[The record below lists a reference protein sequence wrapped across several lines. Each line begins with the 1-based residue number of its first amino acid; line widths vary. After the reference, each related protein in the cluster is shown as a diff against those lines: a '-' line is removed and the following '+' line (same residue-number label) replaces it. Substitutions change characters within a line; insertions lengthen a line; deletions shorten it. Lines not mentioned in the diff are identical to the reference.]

1 MISER
6 GKGSF
11 SVITRFLVLVIGLL
25 VWVDSAH
32 AAPVEMSEAYRER
45 LEAGDRLRFIVRL
58 QEPAD
63 VEGDFAARAA
73 IFAEQ
78 RARVFERVLGRDMQA
93 LAAEVGEDLPR
104 IMRVFES
111 YPGAAMMLNADEIAA
126 FAADPDVLYVME
138 DELSRPGLSVSV
150 PLIGAA
156 TMHSNGDT
164 GVGATVAVLDTGVD
178 IEHPMFAGA
187 MVDSV
192 CFSSTV
198 ISQNAVS
205 FCPNGSNVDTTSVDA
220 GDNCETLANN
230 PTTGADGCFHGTH
243 VAGIA
248 MGRTFSGQTGVAPGA
263 GVVGVQVFSKFLDAS
278 SCGSDPVPCVRSFTS
293 DQTAALE
300 WLFANRVA
308 LDLASVNMSLGG
320 GKATAHCNTASN
332 APIITSL
339 RAAGVATTISSGNSG
354 FSDGVGSPS
363 CIEAAIS
370 VGSTTKGDIR
380 SSFSNS
386 SPLVDLLAP
395 GSFISSA
402 QVTSNDAA
410 ATASLRSASGTSMAA
425 PHMAGVFAL
434 LRAAH
439 PTATVDEMEA
449 ALDVTGVPITDPRNN
464 VTLPRVQVDLADAL
478 LSAGGGAGDL
488 DVSPLNSFETDGSI
502 GVPASFGTQVYTLTN
517 SGGSSLNYTVSGD
530 VDWLAFAAS
539 APAGADFAGGPDAPS
554 ASIGGTLGA
563 GDSVNITVSIDDD
576 EIVGG
581 GTFLG
586 EITIGVDG
594 GASTTRAARVS
605 VVPPPPGNNDFADAF
620 PMVGLSHDL
629 RYSTTGADKETGEP
643 NHAGNGG
650 GATVWYAWT
659 PRVDGRMRIRT
670 ANANYDTM
678 LAVYTGSAVNSLSVV
693 AQNDDIVLGVDTESQ
708 LEFDF
713 TGGTTYRIAVDGWG
727 GDAGQ
732 ADLQF
737 TLLDAPANDDIASA
751 ETLSGAAGAVHGDT
765 TNATEEAGEPNH
777 ASNPGGASVWYRWTA
792 GADATVTMDTAGA
805 LFDTLLEVYSSPDG
819 GATLT
824 SVAENNDVGGGDTS
838 SLLSFAA
845 VNGTEYFI
853 AVDGAGAATGAFQLS
868 WRSDVA
874 ANHVLRASVLP
885 NARAVEI
892 GELATG
898 FATLINPARFG
909 AAGANCRIEAPLDFE
924 GAFSY
929 QTTDPATNALT
940 GSADNP
946 VGIASGGSQSFF
958 FSFEPGQTMDN
969 VVLEPVFRCD
979 DVNRA
984 SVDVGVNTF
993 NLTASESETADVIS
1007 VASTL
1012 SGDGIATA
1020 PLSAATAFSV
1030 SAVNIAR
1037 AGTLTVSADDGGAGL
1052 PLTIT
1057 ICETDPGTGACTSA
1071 RAASVDVD
1079 FDTDVAKT
1087 FSVFVRGQGSAVA
1100 FNPAVNRVFV
1110 TFENSGGATVGATSV
1125 AVRTEDPT

>member
-1 MISER
+1 
-6 GKGSF
+6 
-11 SVITRFLVLVIGLL
+11 
-25 VWVDSAH
+25 
-32 AAPVEMSEAYRER
+32 MSEDFRER
-45 LEAGDRLRFIVRL
+45 LEAGERLRVIVRL
-58 QEPAD
+58 QEPEGA
-63 VEGDFAARAA
+63 EGDYAARAA
-73 IFAEQ
+73 VFARH
-78 RARVFERVLGRDMQA
+78 RARVFERVLGRDMEA

-104 IMRVFES
+104 AIRIFDS
-111 YPGAAMMLNADEIAA
+111 FPGAAMMLDADEVAA

-138 DELSRPGLSVSV
+138 DELSRPGLAAST
-150 PLIGAA
+150 PLIGATA
-156 TMHSNGDT
+156 MHSNGDT
-164 GVGATVAVLDTGVD
+164 GVGMTVAVLDTGVD

-198 ISQNAVS
+198 ASQNATT
-205 FCPNGSNVDTTSVDA
+205 FCPNGANVDTTSADA

-230 PTTGADGCFHGTH
+230 PATGADGCFHGTH
-243 VAGIA
+243 VAGISV
-248 MGRTFSGQTGVAPGA
+248 GRTFSGQTGVAPGA
-263 GVVGVQVFSKFLDAS
+263 GVVGVQVFSRFNTAGN
-278 SCGSDPVPCVRSFTS
+278 CGSDPVPCVRSFSS

-308 LDLASVNMSLGG
+308 LDLAAVNMSLGG
-320 GKATAHCNTASN
+320 GKSTTFCNTHPN
-332 APIITSL
+332 ADVIEDL
-339 RAAGVATTISSGNSG
+339 RNAGVATAISSGNSG
-354 FSDGVGSPS
+354 FSDGVGSPA
-363 CIEAAIS
+363 CIEAAITT
-370 VGSTTKGDIR
+370 GSTTKGDTR

-386 SPLVDLLAP
+386 SGLVDLLAP
-395 GSFISSA
+395 GSFIVSA
-402 QVTSNDAA
+402 NVTANDVAG
-410 ATASLRSASGTSMAA
+410 TAGTRSASGTSMAA
-425 PHMAGVFAL
+425 PQVAGAFAL

-439 PTATVDEMEA
+439 PTATVDEIEA
-449 ALDVTGVPITDPRNN
+449 ALDVTGVPILDSRNG
-464 VTLPRVQVDLADAL
+464 VTLPRIQVDAADAL
-478 LSAGGGAGDL
+478 LSAGGNVGDL
-488 DVSPLNSFETDGSI
+488 DVSPLASFETDGSI

-517 SGGSSLNYTVSGD
+517 TGGSSLNYLVSGD
-530 VDWLAFAAS
+530 VDWLAFAAA
-539 APAGADFAGGPDAPS
+539 APAGAEFAGGPDAPA
-554 ASIGGTLGA
+554 ASVGGSLGA
-563 GDSVNITVSIDDD
+563 GDSVEITVSID
-576 EIVGG
+576 EGQLSGG
-581 GTFLG
+581 GNFLG
-586 EITIGVDG
+586 EITLGVDG
-594 GASTTRAARVS
+594 GASTTRAARVT
-605 VVPPPPGNNDFADAF
+605 VVPPPPGNNDFNDAF
-620 PMVGLSHDL
+620 PLVGLSHDIA
-629 RYSTTGADKETGEP
+629 YSTVGADKQTLEP
-643 NHAGNGG
+643 NHAGNSG

-659 PRVDGRMRIRT
+659 PRVDGRMQIRT

-678 LAVYTGSAVNSLSVV
+678 LAVYTGVAIGSLSLVV
-693 AQNDDIVLGVDTESQ
+693 QNDDIVLGVDTES
-708 LEFDF
+708 LLTFDF
-713 TGGTTYRIAVDGWG
+713 TAGTTYRIAVDGWG

-737 TLLDAPANDDIASA
+737 TLQDAPDNDDIASA
-751 ETLSGAAGAVHGDT
+751 ETISGAAGSVHGDT
-765 TNATEEAGEPNH
+765 TNATEQAGEPNH

-792 GADATVTMDTAGA
+792 GANATVTMDTAGA

-819 GATLT
+819 GTTLNA
-824 SVAENNDVGGGDTS
+824 VAESNDVGGGDTS

-845 VNGTEYFI
+845 TNGTEYFI

-874 ANHVLRASVLP
+874 SNHVLRASVLP
-885 NARAVEI
+885 NARAVEV

-940 GSADNP
+940 GSADTP
-946 VGIASGGSQSFF
+946 VGISSGGSQSFF
-958 FSFEPGQTMDN
+958 FSFEPGETMDN

-993 NLTASESETADVIS
+993 NLTASETQTADVIS
-1007 VASTL
+1007 IASTL

-1037 AGTLTVSADDGGAGL
+1037 SGTLTVAADDGGAGL

-1057 ICETDPGTGACTSA
+1057 ICETNPGTGACTSA
-1071 RAASVDVD
+1071 RAASVDVS
-1079 FDTDVAKT
+1079 FDTDVTKT

-1125 AVRTEDPT
+1125 AVRTEDPS